1 MSTIIGK
8 RIKMLRKDRNFTQE
22 YLSDYLHVGKSTISQ
37 YETGRRIPSDETKKM
52 LASLF
57 GVSVDYLIGNS
68 DNPQLSSN
76 LRPLSEGLTAG
87 IKIPVLGKVPAG
99 VPIEAVEDIIDEIE
113 LTATMANDRHEY
125 FALLVSGNSMY
136 PEYMDGDIVIVR
148 KQETAETG
156 DDVVAY
162 VNGYD
167 ATLKRLVRSMRGITL
182 RPLNPEFEPHTY
194 SNEEIES
201 IPVRIAGIV
210 VEQRRNR
217 R

>member
-1 MSTIIGK
+1 
-8 RIKMLRKDRNFTQE
+8 
-22 YLSDYLHVGKSTISQ
+22 
-37 YETGRRIPSDETKKM
+37 M
-52 LASLF
+52 LAGLF
-57 GVSVDYLIGNS
+57 GVSVDYLIGNT
-68 DNPQLSSN
+68 DNPHLVSN
-76 LRPLSEGLTAG
+76 LRPLNEGLTAG
-87 IKIPVLGKVPAG
+87 STIPVLGKVPAG

-113 LTATMANDRHEY
+113 LTAAMTNDRHDY

-182 RPLNPEFEPHTY
+182 RPLNPEFEPRTFT
-194 SNEEIES
+194 NEEIET
-201 IPVRIAGIV
+201 IPVRIAGVV

-217 R
+217 K

>member
-1 MSTIIGK
+1 MEIKNILSTRRSELGLT
-8 RIKMLRKDRNFTQE
+8 MKDVA
-22 YLSDYLHVGKSTISQ
+22 DAVGVSESTISRW
-37 YETGRRIPSDETKKM
+37 ESGNISNMRRNRIY
-52 LASLF
+52 A
-57 GVSVDYLIGNS
+57 
-68 DNPQLSSN
+68 LSKILNLDPAIIMGWSSPDGAN
-76 LRPLSEGLTAG
+76 LRPLNEGLSAG
-87 IKIPVLGKVPAG
+87 TKIPVLGKVPAG

-113 LTATMANDRHEY
+113 LTATMANDRYDY

-148 KQETAETG
+148 KQESAETG

-162 VNGYD
+162 INGYD

-182 RPLNPEFEPHTY
+182 RPLNPEFEPHTFT
-194 SNEEIES
+194 NEEIES
-201 IPVRIAGIV
+201 VPVRIAGVV

>member
-1 MSTIIGK
+1 MEIKNILSSR
-8 RIKMLRKDRNFTQE
+8 RIELGLTMKDVA
-22 YLSDYLHVGKSTISQ
+22 DAVGVSESTISRW
-37 YETGRRIPSDETKKM
+37 ESGNISNMKRNRIFALATVLKLDPSVIMGWTSPEG
-52 LASLF
+52 A
-57 GVSVDYLIGNS
+57 
-68 DNPQLSSN
+68 N
-76 LRPLSEGLTAG
+76 LRPLSESLTAG

-113 LTATMANDRHEY
+113 LTATMANDRHDY

-167 ATLKRLVRSMRGITL
+167 ATLKRLVRSTRGITL

-194 SNEEIES
+194 TNEEIEKLP
-201 IPVRIAGIV
+201 IRIAGIV
-210 VEQRRNR
+210 VEQRRSR

>member
-1 MSTIIGK
+1 MKNRLRELRKQINKNQTQMG
-8 RIKMLRKDRNFTQE
+8 KMLGVAQN
-22 YLSDYLHVGKSTISQ
+22 TISCW
-37 YETGRRIPSDETKKM
+37 ENGVVDIDTESLKK
-52 LASLF
+52 LADYF
-57 GVSVDYLIGNS
+57 GCTVDYILYREETNLL
-68 DNPQLSSN
+68 PLRETLS
-76 LRPLSEGLTAG
+76 AG
-87 IKIPVLGKVPAG
+87 SKIPVLGKVPAG
-99 VPIEAVEDIIDEIE
+99 IPIEAVQDIIDEIE
-113 LTATMANDRHEY
+113 LSEKLSADSHDY

-148 KQETAETG
+148 KQDTAETG

-162 VNGYD
+162 VNGND

-182 RPLNPEFEPHTY
+182 RPLNPEFEPRTFT
-194 SNEEIES
+194 NEEIES

>member
-1 MSTIIGK
+1 MKTRLKELRTQINMNQTKLG
-8 RIKMLRKDRNFTQE
+8 RILGVAQN
-22 YLSDYLHVGKSTISQ
+22 TISCW
-37 YETGRRIPSDETKKM
+37 ENDVVEIDTESLKK
-52 LASLF
+52 LADLF
-57 GVSVDYLIGNS
+57 GCSVDYILYRE
-68 DNPQLSSN
+68 DAN
-76 LRPLSEGLTAG
+76 LRPLSAGLTAG
-87 IKIPVLGKVPAG
+87 AKIPVLGKVPAG

-113 LTATMANDRHEY
+113 LTATMANDRHDY

-148 KQETAETG
+148 KQDTAETG

-182 RPLNPEFEPHTY
+182 RPLNPEFEPRTFT
-194 SNEEIES
+194 NEEIES

>member
-1 MSTIIGK
+1 MKTRLKELRKHIGK
-8 RIKMLRKDRNFTQE
+8 NQTELGRLLGVAQN
-22 YLSDYLHVGKSTISQ
+22 TISCW
-37 YETGRRIPSDETKKM
+37 ENGVVDIDTESLKK
-52 LASLF
+52 LADLF
-57 GVSVDYLIGNS
+57 GCTVDYILYREDG
-68 DNPQLSSN
+68 N
-76 LRPLSEGLTAG
+76 LRPLSEVLTAG
-87 IKIPVLGKVPAG
+87 SRIPVLGKVPAG

-113 LTATMANDRHEY
+113 LTASMTNDCHDY

-194 SNEEIES
+194 TNEEIEKLP
-201 IPVRIAGIV
+201 IRIAGIV

>member
-1 MSTIIGK
+1 MKTRLKELRTQINMNQTKLG
-8 RIKMLRKDRNFTQE
+8 RILGVAQN
-22 YLSDYLHVGKSTISQ
+22 TISCW
-37 YETGRRIPSDETKKM
+37 ENDVVEIDTESLKK
-52 LASLF
+52 LADLF
-57 GVSVDYLIGNS
+57 GCSVDYILYRE
-68 DNPQLSSN
+68 DAN

-113 LTATMANDRHEY
+113 LTATMANDRHDY

-148 KQETAETG
+148 KQDTAETG

-182 RPLNPEFEPHTY
+182 RPLNPEFEPRTFT
-194 SNEEIES
+194 NEEIES

-217 R
+217 K